1 MMGILRETI
10 QPASDLE
17 NNYAEISK
25 TLQYNDEAAIF
36 TVDGQGDTVSL
47 SYEAYNL
54 MKAKIEILESLLEG
68 SDDIAEGRVTNAKTV
83 YADIAQMLDEEF

>member
-1 MMGILRETI
+1 MGILRETI

-25 TLQYNDEAAIF
+25 ALQYNDEAAIF
-36 TVDGQGDTVSL
+36 TVDGRGDTVSL

-68 SDDIAEGRVTNAKTV
+68 SEDIIEGRVTDAETV
-83 YADIAQMLDEEF
+83 YAEIAKMLDEKF

>member
-47 SYEAYNL
+47 S
-54 MKAKIEILESLLEG
+54 
-68 SDDIAEGRVTNAKTV
+68 
-83 YADIAQMLDEEF
+83 

>member
-25 TLQYNDEAAIF
+25 ALQYNDEAAIF
-36 TVDGQGDTVSL
+36 TVDGRGDTVSL

-68 SDDIAEGRVTNAKTV
+68 SEDIIEGRVTDAETGYAEIAK
-83 YADIAQMLDEEF
+83 MLDEEF

>member
-1 MMGILRETI
+1 MGILRETI